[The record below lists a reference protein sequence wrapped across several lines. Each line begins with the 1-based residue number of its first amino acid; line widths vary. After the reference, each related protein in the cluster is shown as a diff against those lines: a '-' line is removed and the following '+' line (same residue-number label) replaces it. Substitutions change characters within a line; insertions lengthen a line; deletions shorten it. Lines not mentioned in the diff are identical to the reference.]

1 MEIKIQIDRKTG
13 LVLLVAFVAGMLGGL
28 IACCLMLRHADMR
41 MFHAGF
47 DGRCVRTMRVESYGT
62 PGQNVIYTSDSS
74 VPAGGSI
81 QVAGSPDTQ

>member
-47 DGRCVRTMRVESYGT
+47 DGRGMRTMRVESYGV
-62 PGQNVIYTSDSS
+62 PGQNVIYTADDA
-74 VPAGGSI
+74 VPA
-81 QVAGSPDTQ
+81 AGSVQVTGAPGIQ